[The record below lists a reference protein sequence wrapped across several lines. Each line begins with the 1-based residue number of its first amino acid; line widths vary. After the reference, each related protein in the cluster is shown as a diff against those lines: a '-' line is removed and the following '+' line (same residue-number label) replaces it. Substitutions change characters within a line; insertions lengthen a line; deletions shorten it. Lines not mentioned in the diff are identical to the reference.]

1 MTYHLILNMRNMMGD
16 IYETVT
22 AYPLLAHPRI
32 LVVFVLLN
40 L

>member
-1 MTYHLILNMRNMMGD
+1 MTYHWIVS
-16 IYETVT
+16 IKYTTVVICETGT
-22 AYPLLAHPRI
+22 AYPPVANPRI